1 MLPRPRSAVLL
12 ALIGFGCLPLVSCG
26 GCGPQQGGLQGRI
39 EIDGSSTVEP
49 ISSVAE
55 EMFGQEN
62 PSVRMTVAISGTG
75 GGFKRFTLGE
85 TDISDASRPIKQ
97 EEFKQCMEKGVEFV
111 ELPVAYDGLSIV
123 VHPSNKFVES
133 LTVADLQKIFLED
146 GGAQTWKDVND
157 QWPDM
162 PLKIYAPGTDSGTF
176 DYFKE
181 VVTADVTEERAN
193 IRGDMTI
200 NEDDNVLVNGVAGN
214 EGAIGFFGAAYY
226 FANTERLR
234 AVPIVNPDGKPVLPS
249 AETVESG
256 EYAPLSRPLFIY
268 INLASLQRPEVQ
280 QFVDFYLKHA
290 ADFATKVNY
299 VPLPESLYAE
309 ARDRF
314 ENRRVGTHF
323 LKPDGTKRS
332 GALAEVYVRENLN
345 AGE

>member
-1 MLPRPRSAVLL
+1 MLSRVRFTICLVLAAVGCNSL
-12 ALIGFGCLPLVSCG
+12 ASCG
-26 GCGPQQGGLQGRI
+26 SPQGGLQGRI

-55 EMFGQEN
+55 EVFSEEY
-62 PSVRMTVAISGTG
+62 PSVRITVAISGTG

-97 EEFKQCMEKGVEFV
+97 EEFKQCVEKGVEFV

-123 VHPSNKFVES
+123 VHPSNKFVER
-133 LTVADLQKIFLED
+133 LTVAELQKIFLED
-146 GGAQTWKDVND
+146 GAAQTWKDVND

-181 VVTADVTEERAN
+181 VVTADVPEEKAN

-214 EGAIGFFGAAYY
+214 EGAVGFFGAAYY

-234 AVPIVNPDGKPVLPS
+234 AVPIVNPEGKPVLPS

-256 EYAPLSRPLFIY
+256 EYAPFSRPLFIY
-268 INLASLQRPEVQ
+268 VNLASLKRPEVQ
-280 QFVDFYLKHA
+280 QFVEFYLKHA
-290 ADFATKVNY
+290 ADFAKQVNY
-299 VPLPESLYAE
+299 VALPEPLYAE
-309 ARDRF
+309 ARDRMA
-314 ENRRVGTHF
+314 NRRVGTHF
-323 LKPDGTKRS
+323 LAPDGTKR
-332 GALAEVYVRENLN
+332 GGPLAEVYVKENLN
-345 AGE
+345 AGQ